1 MRKQLEV
8 EANQR
13 NMLAQII
20 TCYNKH
26 FQSNFPFLT
35 AAESPNFTFGANHSL
50 LIGLA
55 ITQLVVPRLVRA

>member
-8 EANQR
+8 EASQR
-13 NMLAQII
+13 NMLAQI

-35 AAESPNFTFGANHSL
+35 AAESPNFTLGANHSL
-50 LIGLA
+50 LIATKKATLG
-55 ITQLVVPRLVRA
+55 

>member
-8 EANQR
+8 EASQR

-35 AAESPNFTFGANHSL
+35 AAESPNFTLGANRSL
-50 LIGLA
+50 LIATKIATLG
-55 ITQLVVPRLVRA
+55 